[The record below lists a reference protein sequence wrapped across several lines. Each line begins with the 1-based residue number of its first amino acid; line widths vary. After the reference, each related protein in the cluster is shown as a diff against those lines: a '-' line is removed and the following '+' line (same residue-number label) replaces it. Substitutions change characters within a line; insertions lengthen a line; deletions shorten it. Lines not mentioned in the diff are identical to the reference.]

1 MEFRDHQA
9 IYLQIVDYVC
19 EQVLLKNW
27 IAEDKIPSIRDLAT
41 ELQVNPN
48 TIQRAYDFLQDLGVI
63 TNRRGVGIFVEKDAI
78 RKVMTYKK
86 AEFTRQ
92 DLPVVF
98 KNMYLLKIDMREL
111 ENLFNSY
118 LKSHSKK

>member
-27 IAEDKIPSIRDLAT
+27 VAEDKIPSIRDLAT

-48 TIQRAYDFLQDLGVI
+48 TVQRSYDFLQDLGVI

-86 AEFTRQ
+86 AEFTKQ

-98 KNMYLLKIDMREL
+98 KNMYLLKMDMKEL
-111 ENLFNSY
+111 EILFNSY
-118 LKSHSKK
+118 LKSNSKK